1 LDLRTYARLRARF
14 PGLEAERRLAW
25 VLLGLVWAGG
35 LGLGASLGVM
45 LLRMGGTP
53 LHVLLAL
60 AAGGGAALW
69 LSPAVLYPY
78 RRRFK
83 RELVKPLLE
92 DRFEN
97 IAYAPLGSVGPLE
110 VEASLLFES
119 FPPETFAGEDLVTG
133 WVRGVSVKF
142 SEVRIGP
149 RIKERRRFGRRRYV
163 LEPGVFSGLFFVADF
178 HKPAPGV
185 VVAYPERWLL
195 RKPPVDLAPVRMEDP
210 RFERH
215 FRVFASDRLF
225 AFYALSPAL
234 METLAGFVEETGP
247 LAFSIAYGK
256 LYLAV
261 PGGNRLEPPLF
272 GSLKNLALYQGFLD
286 EVGRF
291 LKLVEAL
298 RLNRRIWGAP
308 F

>member
-1 LDLRTYARLRARF
+1 LDLKTYARLRARF

-25 VLLGLVWAGG
+25 ALLVLVWAGG
-35 LGLGASLGVM
+35 LGLGTSLGVM
-45 LLRMGGTP
+45 LLHLGGTP
-53 LHVLLAL
+53 LHALLAL

-69 LSPAVLYPY
+69 LSPAVRYPY
-78 RRRFK
+78 QRRFK

-92 DRFEN
+92 GQFEN
-97 IAYAPLGSVGPLE
+97 VAYAPLGSVGPLE

-119 FPPETFAGEDLVTG
+119 FPPEAFQGEDLVTG
-133 WVRGVSVKF
+133 WVQGVSVKF

-149 RIKERRRFGRRRYV
+149 RIREKRRLGRRRYV

-178 HKPAPGV
+178 HKPAPGI

-195 RKPPVDLAPVRMEDP
+195 KKPPLDLEPVRMEDP

-215 FRVFASDRLF
+215 FRVFASERLF

-234 METLAGFVEETGP
+234 METLAGFAEQTGP

-272 GSLKNLALYQGFLD
+272 GSLRNPALYQGFLD

-291 LKLVEAL
+291 LALVEAL
-298 RLNRRIWGAP
+298 RLNRRIWGEP
-308 F
+308 